1 MSFENI
7 DRAALTDWVNESCAR
22 QGIPVKIT
30 NPVVVA
36 NIATVLIGD
45 RGSGHTERR
54 RIASA
59 EDQARHSGTIRS
71 GSTVRVPGVPGRIV
85 A

>member
-7 DRAALTDWVNESCAR
+7 DHAALAAWVHASCAR

-30 NPVVVA
+30 DPLVIA
-36 NIATVLIGD
+36 NIATVLTGT
-45 RGSGHTERR
+45 RSASGVE
-54 RIASA
+54 A
-59 EDQARHSGTIRS
+59 QARHSGTIRS
-71 GSTVRVPGVPGRIV
+71 GSTLRAPGVPGRIV